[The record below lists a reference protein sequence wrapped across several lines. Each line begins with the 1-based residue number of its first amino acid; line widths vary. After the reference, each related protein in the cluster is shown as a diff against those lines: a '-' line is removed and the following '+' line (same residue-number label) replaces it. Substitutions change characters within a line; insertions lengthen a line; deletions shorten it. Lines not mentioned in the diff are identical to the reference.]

1 MRGNSL
7 MNNNINKIVLTGG
20 SCAGKTECLKPLKE
34 HFDKKGYSVYIV
46 NEMATELILGG
57 INPGK
62 IGGNLFQDITVKM
75 QLELEEAYT
84 RAAKKSPN
92 EKSLIILDRAPIDA
106 MAYISLEEIQ
116 EIFRKYGTSYEQL
129 LSQYDAVFCL
139 ETIAKKFPKMYCMNN
154 KARQEDLENAI
165 SLDDRI
171 RKFWCNH
178 RNFNLI
184 EATEEMD
191 VKTKE
196 VINGIE
202 KVLALKEVE
211 HEEER

>member
-1 MRGNSL
+1 

-20 SCAGKTECLKPLKE
+20 SCAGKTECLKPIKE
-34 HFDKKGYSVYIV
+34 HFEKRGYSVYIV

-57 INPGK
+57 INPK
-62 IGGNLFQDITVKM
+62 NIGGNLFQDITVKM
-75 QLELEEAYT
+75 QLELEDAYT
-84 RAAKKSPN
+84 RAAKKCPN

-106 MAYISLEEIQ
+106 MAYISLKEIK

-139 ETIAKKFPKMYCMNN
+139 ETIAKKFPKMYGMNN
-154 KARQEDLENAI
+154 NEARQEDLANAI

-171 RKFWCNH
+171 RELWCKH
-178 RNFNLI
+178 RKFNLI
-184 EATEEMD
+184 EATEKMD

-202 KVLALKEVE
+202 KVLAKKDVE
-211 HEEER
+211 PES

>member
-1 MRGNSL
+1 

-20 SCAGKTECLKPLKE
+20 SCAGKTKCLKPLKE
-34 HFDKKGYSVYIV
+34 HFEKRGYSVYIV

-57 INPGK
+57 INPKK

-75 QLELEEAYT
+75 QLELEDAYT
-84 RAAKKSPN
+84 RAAKESSN

-106 MAYISLEEIQ
+106 MAYISLEEIE

-129 LSQYDAVFCL
+129 LSRYDAVFCL

-165 SLDDRI
+165 LLDDRI

-178 RNFNLI
+178 RKFNLI

-196 VINGIE
+196 VIDGIE
-202 KVLALKEVE
+202 EVLVLKEVE
-211 HEEER
+211 HEDER

>member
-1 MRGNSL
+1 

-34 HFDKKGYSVYIV
+34 HFNKIGYSVYIV

-75 QLELEEAYT
+75 QLELEDAYT
-84 RAAKKSPN
+84 RAANKTPN

-139 ETIAKKFPKMYCMNN
+139 ETIAKKFPEMYCMNN

-171 RKFWCNH
+171 RKFWCRH
-178 RNFNLI
+178 RDFNLI
-184 EATEEMD
+184 EATEKMD

-196 VINGIE
+196 VISGIE

>member
-1 MRGNSL
+1 

>member
-1 MRGNSL
+1 

-20 SCAGKTECLKPLKE
+20 SCAGKTECLKSLKE
-34 HFDKKGYSVYIV
+34 YFNKRGYSVYIV

-62 IGGNLFQDITVKM
+62 IGGNLFQDITVRM
-75 QLELEEAYT
+75 QLELENAYT
-84 RAAKKSPN
+84 KAAKKIPN
-92 EKSLIILDRAPIDA
+92 EKSLILLDRAPIDA
-106 MAYISLEEIQ
+106 MAYIPLEDIQ
-116 EIFRKYGTSYEQL
+116 EIFRKYGTSYEEL

-139 ETIAKKFPKMYCMNN
+139 ETIAKKFPEMYCMNN

-165 SLDDRI
+165 LLDDRI

-184 EATEEMD
+184 EATKEMD
-191 VKTKE
+191 IKTKKI
-196 VINGIE
+196 INGIE
-202 KVLALKEVE
+202 KVLSIK
-211 HEEER
+211 

>member
-1 MRGNSL
+1 

-34 HFDKKGYSVYIV
+34 HFSKKGYSVYIV

-62 IGGNLFQDITVKM
+62 IGGYLFQDITVKM
-75 QLELEEAYT
+75 QLELEDAYT
-84 RAAKKSPN
+84 KAANKSPN

-106 MAYISLEEIQ
+106 MAYIPLAEIQ
-116 EIFRKYGTSYEQL
+116 EIFKKYGTSYEQL
-129 LSQYDAVFCL
+129 LSQYDSVFCL
-139 ETIAKKFPKMYCMNN
+139 ETVAKKFPKLYCMNN

-165 SLDDRI
+165 SLDASI

-184 EATEEMD
+184 KATDEMD
-191 VKTKE
+191 AKTKE

-211 HEEER
+211 NENKR

>member
-1 MRGNSL
+1 

-20 SCAGKTECLKPLKE
+20 SCAGKTESLKTLKE
-34 HFDKKGYSVYIV
+34 HFNKRGYSVYIV

-75 QLELEEAYT
+75 QLELEDAYT
-84 RAAKKSPN
+84 RAANKSPN

-106 MAYISLEEIQ
+106 MAYIPLEDIQ
-116 EIFRKYGTSYEQL
+116 KIFRKYGTSYEQL
-129 LSQYDAVFCL
+129 LSRYDAVFCL
-139 ETIAKKFPKMYCMNN
+139 ETIAKKFPQMYCMNN
-154 KARQEDLENAI
+154 EARQEDLENAI
-165 SLDDRI
+165 LLDDRI
-171 RKFWCNH
+171 RKFWCHH

-184 EATEEMD
+184 EATEKID
-191 VKTKE
+191 VKIKE
-196 VINGIE
+196 IINGIE
-202 KVLALKEVE
+202 KVLSLKEVK